1 MLPLL
6 PYCLSKPHKQRI
18 FTRQQIPKKCCLVV
32 ALCCLVQKI
41 TLLYILYGSGDAR
54 SRRLPAPFRLNF
66 HSVALKKIG
75 GIFLSGQIR
84 QHKATEFW
92 RKSAEIFY
100 SRQIRQHKATTRQQK
115 NKSVALQKM
124 RLYSGFL
131 AIRQQRQQNFAITPI
146 I

>member
-1 MLPLL
+1 MIKIDVYQIIGVIAKFCCLCCLIAKKPL
-6 PYCLSKPHKQRI
+6 YNRI
-18 FTRQQIPKKCCLVV
+18 FYKATPLFFCCLVV

-115 NKSVALQKM
+115 NKGVAL
-124 RLYSGFL
+124 
-131 AIRQQRQQNFAITPI
+131 
-146 I
+146 